1 LRSRPPRAPG
11 EGIVTVCLFVGPTLP
26 RPEIAARRDFICL
39 PPAAMGD
46 VYRAAAARPRA
57 IGIIDGYF
65 EGVPA
70 VWHKEIL
77 WAMTQGIHVFGSAS
91 MGALRAA
98 ELQAFGMRGVGR
110 IFAAYRSGEIE
121 DDDEVAVLHGPA
133 EAGYVALSEPMV
145 NIRATLAR
153 AEAEGVITPP
163 ARAALLERAKG
174 LFYQDRSW
182 ERLLA
187 GAADDELRRLRDW
200 LPAGRIDQ
208 KRRDALEMI
217 AEMREF
223 LAADPA
229 PMRPDFTFEWTDMW
243 DIASEAMAKSGRGP
257 GDVGEDRVLDELRL
271 DAAFEAT
278 RQRALLRHLARR
290 GGQPRLGS
298 ADDAAHR
305 KAEQE
310 LRMRLGLFRRA
321 DIERWCA
328 ENALTS
334 DDFARLIE
342 GEARLAAIDAAVEA
356 ALAHDLLDQLRLG
369 GDYGRLLARARD
381 KQAVLAAAG
390 QDDVTP
396 EDCGLTPIA
405 LAAWYFERRLAR
417 PLPEDLQAYARR
429 LALPQLADFYRL
441 LAREWLYSARGQV
454 GADR

>member
-1 LRSRPPRAPG
+1 M
-11 EGIVTVCLFVGPTLP
+11 TVCLFVGPTLP
-26 RPEIAARRDFICL
+26 RPEIAARRNVICL

-46 VYRAAAARPRA
+46 VYRATAARPRA
-57 IGIIDGYF
+57 LGIIDGYF

-77 WAMTQGIHVFGSAS
+77 WAMSQGIHVFGSAS

-98 ELQAFGMRGVGR
+98 ELHTFGMRGVGR
-110 IFAAYRSGEIE
+110 IFEAYRSGEIE
-121 DDDEVAVLHGPA
+121 DDDEVAVVHGPA
-133 EAGYVALSEPMV
+133 EAGYLALSEPMV
-145 NIRATLAR
+145 NIRATLAQ
-153 AEAEGVITPP
+153 AGVQGIIGSSTC
-163 ARAALLERAKG
+163 AALLDRAKG

-187 GAADDELRRLRDW
+187 GAAEDEIRRLRDW
-200 LPAGRIDQ
+200 LPTGRIDQ

-217 AEMREF
+217 AVMQEF

-243 DIASEAMAKSGRGP
+243 DIASEAMTKGGRARD
-257 GDVGEDRVLDELRL
+257 DVGEDRVLDELRL
-271 DAAFEAT
+271 DAAFETT
-278 RQRALLRHLARR
+278 RQRALLRHLARHGR
-290 GGQPRLGS
+290 RAHS
-298 ADDAAHR
+298 TSVDDATHR

-310 LRMRLGLFRRA
+310 LRLRLGLFRRA

-334 DDFARLIE
+334 ADFARLIE
-342 GEARLAAIDAAVEA
+342 DEARLAAIDAVVDA
-356 ALAHDLLDQLRLG
+356 ALLRDLLDQLRLD

-381 KQAVLAAAG
+381 KQAVLAAG
-390 QDDVTP
+390 GHDDATP

-405 LAAWYFERRLAR
+405 LVAWYFERRLAR
-417 PLPEDLQAYARR
+417 PMPEDLQACARR

-441 LAREWLYSARGQV
+441 LAREWLYSQRGQV

>member
-1 LRSRPPRAPG
+1 
-11 EGIVTVCLFVGPTLP
+11 VTVCLFVGPTLP
-26 RPEIAARRDFICL
+26 RPEIAARCDFICL

-46 VYRAAAARPRA
+46 VYRVAAARPRA
-57 IGIIDGYF
+57 VGIVDGYF

-77 WAMTQGIHVFGSAS
+77 WAMSQGIHVFGSAS

-98 ELQAFGMRGVGR
+98 ELHMFGMRGVGR
-110 IFAAYRSGEIE
+110 IFEAYRSGEIE
-121 DDDEVAVLHGPA
+121 DDDEVAVVHGPA

-145 NIRATLAR
+145 NIRATLAQ
-153 AEAEGVITPP
+153 AEVQGIIGASTS
-163 ARAALLERAKG
+163 AALLDCAKG

-187 GAADDELRRLRDW
+187 GAAEDESRRLRDW
-200 LPAGRIDQ
+200 LPTGRIDQ

-217 AEMREF
+217 AAMQEF
-223 LAADPA
+223 LAANPA

-243 DIASEAMAKSGRGP
+243 DIASEAMAKGGRVR
-257 GDVGEDRVLDELRL
+257 DDIGEDRVLDELRL

-278 RQRALLRHLARR
+278 RQRALLRHLARHGR
-290 GGQPRLGS
+290 RAHATS
-298 ADDAAHR
+298 VDDAIHR

-334 DDFARLIE
+334 ADFARLIE
-342 GEARLAAIDAAVEA
+342 DEARLAAIDVAVEA
-356 ALAHDLLDQLRLG
+356 ALAHDLLDQLRLD

-390 QDDVTP
+390 RDDVTP

-405 LAAWYFERRLAR
+405 LVAWYFERRLAR
-417 PLPEDLQAYARR
+417 PMPDDLQAYARR
-429 LALPQLADFYRL
+429 LTLPQLADFYRL